1 MLLGRLAIA
10 GIQIMSHRTRF
21 LPGKLFALLVAVS
34 FAVCVAHS
42 QSIESE
48 DWLTWGGNPER
59 SGWVKGG
66 SEINAGNVAGLGLA
80 WKTQIEQDVPIEIE
94 SGASMLTAPLVVT
107 NVATEQGRKDLVFTL
122 SFANTLAALD
132 ADTGQIVWKQK
143 YRDEAE
149 PPKAANWLCTNTPT
163 ATPVIDKAN
172 GTIYFLTA
180 DGRLHGVSVANGE
193 DKIPPTA
200 FVPPFSRNWSLN
212 LVDGVVYTTVGRG
225 CGADPAGGLIG
236 SRMTAMDLT
245 DPARS
250 VTSFTTSSARPSGV
264 WGRSGLAWG
273 PQGLYAQTA
282 DGPWNPAADQW
293 GQTLLALEPK
303 TLELVDYFTPSN
315 LEMINK
321 LDLDFGS
328 SGPLAFSFGDWELV
342 AAAGK
347 EGTIYLLDAN
357 ALGGEDHRTPLFEFK
372 VANDAFLY
380 ASMGVWG
387 AMSTAV
393 DANGDRWLYVPIWG
407 PVSDHVST
415 LTYAHGLAPDGG
427 ILALKVVLKDEK
439 PALEPVWI
447 SRNLSKPDPPIVV
460 NDVVFAISTG
470 ENSIQRHTD
479 PRYLQIY
486 QKDGQPLST
495 QGILTAE
502 ERGQNTANTV
512 LYAFDAQTGK
522 ELFSSDDMVNDWTH
536 LSSVTIGADKIYVT
550 TRDATIHAFGLQH

>member
-1 MLLGRLAIA
+1 MPLERLAVA
-10 GIQIMSHRTRF
+10 GIQNMSHRTTSI
-21 LPGKLFALLVAVS
+21 PGKLLALLFVVLFPAG
-34 FAVCVAHS
+34 AAHS
-42 QSIESE
+42 QAIESR

-59 SGWVKGG
+59 SGWVNGG
-66 SEINAGNVAGLGLA
+66 SEINAGNVADLGLA
-80 WKTQIEQDVPIEIE
+80 WSTQIEENVPIEIE
-94 SGASMLTAPLVVT
+94 SGASMLTAPLVATDVT
-107 NVATEQGRKDLVFTL
+107 TAQGKKDLVFTL

-132 ADTGQIVWKQK
+132 AETGQIVWKQQF
-143 YRDEAE
+143 RDAAE

-172 GTIYFLTA
+172 GTIYFLTG
-180 DGRLHGVSVANGE
+180 DGTLHGVSLANGE

-225 CGADPAGGLIG
+225 CGAKPGGGLV
-236 SRMTAMDLT
+236 SSQMTAMDLT
-245 DPARS
+245 DPARP
-250 VTSFTTSSARPSGV
+250 VTHFGTSSARPSGV
-264 WGRSGLAWG
+264 WGRSGLVWG
-273 PQGLYAQTA
+273 PQGLYGQTA
-282 DGPWNPAADQW
+282 DGPWDPAADQW
-293 GQTLLALEPK
+293 GQTLVALEPK
-303 TLELVDYFTPSN
+303 TLELLDYFTPAN

-347 EGTIYLLDAN
+347 EGTIYLLDAKE
-357 ALGGEDHRTPLFEFK
+357 LGGEDHRTPLFELK

-427 ILALKVVLKDEK
+427 ILALKVVMEEEK
-439 PALEPVWI
+439 PALQPVWI

-460 NDVVFAISTG
+460 NNVVFAISTG
-470 ENSIQRHTD
+470 ENSLQRHTD

-486 QKDGQPLST
+486 QKDDQPLST
-495 QGILTAE
+495 RGILSAE

-512 LYAFDAQTGK
+512 LYAFDAQTGR
-522 ELFSSDDMVNDWTH
+522 ELFSSEESVNEWTH
-536 LSSVTIGADKIYVT
+536 LSSLTTGAGKIYVT
-550 TRDATIHAFGLQH
+550 TRDATIHAFGLKH